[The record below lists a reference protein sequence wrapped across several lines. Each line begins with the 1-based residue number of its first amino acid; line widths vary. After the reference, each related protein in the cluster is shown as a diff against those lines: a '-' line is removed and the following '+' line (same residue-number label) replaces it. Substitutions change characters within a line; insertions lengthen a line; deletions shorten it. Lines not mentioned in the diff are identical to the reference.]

1 MAAAQP
7 RRDTGTDQQ
16 PEHEQHRRNRDG
28 TEYEHHLRR
37 PMLAPN
43 PTPDAAKLAG
53 PPRSRSLDYAV
64 AGTGAEGGPPSFDF
78 LAQTCR
84 YGSPTLGFDADRPEC
99 EPVSVD
105 MRTSLCPVGIKSAGK
120 GFARA
125 RDAPPRSAIT
135 RSRRPEV
142 PLRPARMSRKAGGF
156 SRDRRKPHLRGT
168 AWWRTHSTAT
178 GLHPGFSDN
187 REINRE
193 FFDFGP
199 FSAILAPNR
208 RTNSV
213 TCNKISYATEQG
225 IILGEQGICWP

>member
-105 MRTSLCPVGIKSAGK
+105 MRTPLCPVGGLREPET
-120 GFARA
+120 GRHFA
-125 RDAPPRSAIT
+125 PAI
-135 RSRRPEV
+135 RRHPEQRPEV
-142 PLRPARMSRKAGGF
+142 PLPPARMSRKTGGF

-168 AWWRTHSTAT
+168 AWW
-178 GLHPGFSDN
+178 G
-187 REINRE
+187 
-193 FFDFGP
+193 
-199 FSAILAPNR
+199 
-208 RTNSV
+208 
-213 TCNKISYATEQG
+213 
-225 IILGEQGICWP
+225 W

>member
-125 RDAPPRSAIT
+125 RDRAAFCP
-135 RSRRPEV
+135 
-142 PLRPARMSRKAGGF
+142 
-156 SRDRRKPHLRGT
+156 RDRPSAAAETGDSAPACANVAANRGFFQ
-168 AWWRTHSTAT
+168 RPQET
-178 GLHPGFSDN
+178 GSLCQRRS
-187 REINRE
+187 E
-193 FFDFGP
+193 FALEP
-199 FSAILAPNR
+199 A
-208 RTNSV
+208 V
-213 TCNKISYATEQG
+213 
-225 IILGEQGICWP
+225 